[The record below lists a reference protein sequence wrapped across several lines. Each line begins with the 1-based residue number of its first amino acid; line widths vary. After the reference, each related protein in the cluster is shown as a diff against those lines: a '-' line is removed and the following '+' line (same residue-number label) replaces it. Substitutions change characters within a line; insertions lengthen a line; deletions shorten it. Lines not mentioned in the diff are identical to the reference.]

1 MKELKRDAIDW
12 KKMDGLVPAIVQDD
26 RTAEV
31 LMLGF
36 MSEQAFNKTLE
47 SGKVTFWSRTRKTL
61 WTKGETSGHYLH
73 LRSIQI
79 DCDQDTLLVRA
90 VPEGPVCHRQTR
102 TCFSDD
108 LADTGLAFLGYLE
121 RLIEE
126 RQLEMPE
133 GSYTTRL
140 FQEGD
145 TLISKKLGEEAIEV
159 IVSANQTR
167 ERTVEE
173 TADLLYHLLVFLRLR
188 EVSLTDVIAELQRRH
203 T

>member
-1 MKELKRDAIDW
+1 MTELKPDEIDW
-12 KKMDGLVPAIVQDD
+12 GKMAGLVPAIVQDE
-26 RTAEV
+26 RTGEV

-36 MSEQAFNKTLE
+36 MNEQAFEKTLE

-73 LRSIQI
+73 LRSIQL
-79 DCDQDTLLVRA
+79 DCDQDTLLVQA

-108 LADTGLAFLGYLE
+108 PRPGGLAFLDYLE
-121 RLIEE
+121 RLIERRE
-126 RQLEMPE
+126 KELPE

-140 FQEGD
+140 FQEGS
-145 TLISKKLGEEAIEV
+145 TLISKKLGEEAVEV
-159 IVSANQTR
+159 IVSANQSR

-173 TADLLYHLLVFLRLR
+173 SADLIYHLLVFLRSRGVALA
-188 EVSLTDVIAELQRRH
+188 EVLTELEKRH
-203 T
+203 R